1 MAQWP
6 VAGKDPAVVIEYQLQ
21 ADSLGRYLGLV
32 GGEWL
37 TAQQASEKLVP
48 RGQNC
53 TLEMAVRLV
62 GRLGTGPT
70 TGNTR
75 RGSTWVSFWVG

>member
-1 MAQWP
+1 MTQWP
-6 VAGKDPAVVIEYQLQ
+6 AAGEDPALGVEYQLQ
-21 ADSLGRYLGLV
+21 ANSLGRDPGLV

-37 TAQQASEKLVP
+37 TAQQASKQLVT

-53 TLEMAVRLV
+53 TLEMALRLV